1 MMATNVN
8 EEWHHFLHQ
17 EINFANT
24 LDDVSFQEETEAP
37 KPFKKPTADA
47 IAPSSQPLFISTQ
60 TKCLYLSEPMDIER
74 IFWLI
79 PIQEYWIPR
88 PGVIKKQK
96 KMVCQNSE
104 EYQVYSQKLSLVK
117 NYYEEN
123 IIKMIDNIDH
133 APEGQ
138 NTRVL
143 KKKWNYKPAEE
154 LADAATDDLYVKS
167 RRRVKYKNERK
178 LTIGMSKKDILN
190 SRKKKKLGA
199 FYNCFALVVR
209 FCGNNQ
215 DFYEFHVKIFNTGKL
230 EIPGRFSNTVLE
242 QIKQMILDILQPF
255 CETPLTFIDGKDG
268 VLINSNFHCGY
279 VIDRDEFF
287 QIIRNK
293 YGIESS
299 YNSSSYQGVKC
310 KFYFNNEMGLDV
322 ESQTGRML
330 EKDAMKMKE
339 LAKSHK
345 YTKIAFMV
353 FRTGSC
359 IIVGN
364 CSQEVLYFIYDFIVR
379 LLKKEYYNIA
389 VIEHNNDK
397 EIPVKNPGIGKKKYK
412 RFYITKE
419 TKD

>member
-1 MMATNVN
+1 MSTVHVN
-8 EEWHHFLHQ
+8 QEWHHFLNQ
-17 EINFANT
+17 ESHFAT
-24 LDDVSFQEETEAP
+24 HSSEESPVESKPLVP
-37 KPFKKPTADA
+37 KPNINL
-47 IAPSSQPLFISTQ
+47 IAPSSKPLFISTQ
-60 TKCLYLSEPMDIER
+60 TKCLYLSEPMDIEK
-74 IFWLI
+74 IFWDI
-79 PIQEYWIPR
+79 PLQEYWVPK

-96 KMVCQNSE
+96 KMVCQSPE
-104 EYQVYSQKLSLVK
+104 EYQQYCEKLSLVQ
-117 NYYEEN
+117 NHYEEN
-123 IIKMIDNIDH
+123 IIKMIDNVDN

-143 KKKWNYKPAEE
+143 KKKWCYKQAKEINAASATE
-154 LADAATDDLYVKS
+154 AADDMYVKCK
-167 RRRVKYKNERK
+167 RRVKYKNERK

-190 SRKKKKLGA
+190 ARKKKKLGA

-209 FCGNNQ
+209 FCLDNQ
-215 DFYEFHVKIFNTGKL
+215 DFHEFHVKIFNTGKL
-230 EIPGRFSNTVLE
+230 EIPGRFSELVLE
-242 QIKQMILDILQPF
+242 QIKQIILDLLQPF
-255 CETPLTFIDGKDG
+255 FEKQLTYIDGKDG

-287 QIIRNK
+287 KIIRNK

-310 KFYFNNEMGLDV
+310 KFYFHNEIGLDT
-322 ESQTGRML
+322 ELQTGRML

-364 CSQEVLYFIYDFIVR
+364 CSQTVLYFIYDFIVR
-379 LLKKEYYNIA
+379 LLKTEYHNIA
-389 VIEHNNDK
+389 VVEDTVNIT
-397 EIPVKNPGIGKKKYK
+397 PVKLITKKTYK
-412 RFYITKE
+412 KFYI
-419 TKD
+419 